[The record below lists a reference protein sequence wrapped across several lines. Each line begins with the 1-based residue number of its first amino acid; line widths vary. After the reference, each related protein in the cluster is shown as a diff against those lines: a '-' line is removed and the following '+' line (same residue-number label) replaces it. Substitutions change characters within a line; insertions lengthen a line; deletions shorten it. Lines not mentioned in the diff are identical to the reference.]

1 MAHTTNV
8 IPLRQNNEVSDLEK
22 RLASR
27 FGITQAQLHAALKP
41 LFLLMYD
48 HGIENVT
55 IARDGMKAVVSV
67 DGESL

>member
-8 IPLRQNNEVSDLEK
+8 TPLRQNDEASDFEK

-48 HGIENVT
+48 HGIENVS
-55 IARDGMKAVVSV
+55 IARNGMKAVVSV